1 MHTTFPLNLAAISES
16 ELQFAAIVGAGVLAF
31 TFIHSWRKVAETR
44 AREQTKREIAAYV
57 AEGTVKAED
66 AQKLMGPAS
75 EETEKQIANAVAW
88 GTIKPEKA
96 EALLRALRNSPAPR
110 ATPNG

>member
-1 MHTTFPLNLAAISES
+1 MPTAFPLVLASITES
-16 ELQFAAIVGAGVLAF
+16 ELQFVAIVATGLLLF
-31 TFIHSWRKVAETR
+31 SLIHGWRRVAETR

-57 AEGTVKAED
+57 AEGTIKAED

-96 EALLRALRNSPAPR
+96 EALLRALRSAPAPQ